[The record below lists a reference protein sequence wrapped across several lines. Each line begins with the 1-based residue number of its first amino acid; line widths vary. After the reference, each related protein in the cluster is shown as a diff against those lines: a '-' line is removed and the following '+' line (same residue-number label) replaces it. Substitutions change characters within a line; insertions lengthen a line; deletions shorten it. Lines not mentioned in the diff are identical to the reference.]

1 MNHYLEVKAYFFGNE
16 LQKQQVYEDFIL
28 PYFTNILGKYCAE
41 RDWLGGPHYKI
52 VLMQEELGILENFEV
67 SFRDYCISHFGM
79 LTDDE
84 INENIKP
91 YTKYNEV
98 IPGMERRTPQPIDM
112 NHHLTVT
119 VSPYDEEYLKTTF
132 NSMTH
137 FKVHT
142 EGLFKLQT
150 LLHTHL
156 KLMRSLDRKT
166 QLQYLTRMFDDV
178 LSLSRFPRK
187 YSVLVYLSNIEGV
200 FAIADQYEKD
210 ISLRDRFENI
220 YQELE
225 INTGFSDGNYQ
236 NIIGEK
242 WLEIITEISESI
254 KKNLDKL
261 SQSEEGFFSLEEQK
275 QRLISNIGTIDS
287 PFHQSLVGGDLNQL
301 LNHEEHKLFKH
312 LINLVY
318 KASHLL
324 GFSFMEKNIACYAIT
339 KYILDKSSSSWE
351 EILKERGP
359 II

>member
-1 MNHYLEVKAYFFGNE
+1 MNDYLEVKAYFFGNG

-28 PYFTNILGKYCAE
+28 PYFTNIIGKYCAE

-52 VLMQEELGILENFEV
+52 ILLQEDAGILENFEA
-67 SFRDYCISHFGM
+67 SFQSYCISHFGR
-79 LTDDE
+79 LTDSE
-84 INENIKP
+84 INENIKS

-98 IPGMERRTPQPIDM
+98 IPRMERRHPQPIDR
-112 NHHLTVT
+112 NHHLAVT
-119 VSPYDEEYLKTTF
+119 VSPYDQEYLKATF
-132 NSMTH
+132 SSMTH
-137 FKVHT
+137 FQVHT
-142 EGLFKLQT
+142 DGLFKLQT

-200 FAIADQYEKD
+200 FAIGDQYEKNV
-210 ISLRDRFENI
+210 SLRERFESI
-220 YQELE
+220 YRELE
-225 INTGFSDGNYQ
+225 IDKGLADDDYPSL
-236 NIIGEK
+236 IGEK
-242 WLEIITEISESI
+242 WLEAITQISENI
-254 KKNLDKL
+254 KANLEGL

-287 PFHQSLVGGDLNQL
+287 PFHQSLVGQDLEQL
-301 LNHEEHKLFKH
+301 LNHEDHKLFKH

-339 KYILDKSSSSWE
+339 KYILDQNGSSWE

-359 II
+359 IR